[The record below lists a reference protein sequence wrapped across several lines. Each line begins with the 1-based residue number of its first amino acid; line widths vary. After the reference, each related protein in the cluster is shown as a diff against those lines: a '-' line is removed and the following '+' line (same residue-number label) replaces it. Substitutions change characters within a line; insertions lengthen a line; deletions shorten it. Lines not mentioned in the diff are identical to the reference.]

1 MMKGTWGF
9 DVLRCLRCS
18 RCLRA
23 LSTVSATG
31 LSCHEATSAFASRCD
46 MALCEPPFEA
56 LSEGFTVLLS
66 LHGASHA
73 TRP

>member
-1 MMKGTWGF
+1 MGLLLC
-9 DVLRCLRCS
+9 DPC
-18 RCLRA
+18 CLRA

-31 LSCHEATSAFASRCD
+31 LPCNEATSAFASRCNLE
-46 MALCEPPFEA
+46 LCEPPFEA

-66 LHGASHA
+66 LHDASHA